1 MKDGSRF
8 GSLFWEGTGVAYE
21 TPREGFLVKDGNVDA
36 FLQSTLA
43 KYGLNEQES
52 AEFRA
57 FWVPR
62 MTGAPYYRVSFLTDA
77 WSKAAPLLVTPKP
90 ATSIRLFMDWRKLG
104 APVSVQEPTITT
116 PLRKGF
122 TLVEWGGTLWK

>member
-1 MKDGSRF
+1 
-8 GSLFWEGTGVAYE
+8 
-21 TPREGFLVKDGNVDA
+21 VDA